1 MEEHAAFAAR
11 AAAMT
16 VTAGEFDRLE
26 TTGLAPREAIG
37 DADAELPADEPT
49 RLIALIRV

>member
-1 MEEHAAFAAR
+1 
-11 AAAMT
+11 MT